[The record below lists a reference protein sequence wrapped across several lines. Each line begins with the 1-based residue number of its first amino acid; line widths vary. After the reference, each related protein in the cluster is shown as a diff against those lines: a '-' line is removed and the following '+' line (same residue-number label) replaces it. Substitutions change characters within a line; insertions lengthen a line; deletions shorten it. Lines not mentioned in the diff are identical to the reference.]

1 MYIKCPPTNPK
12 FAFVL
17 FYMIDFIFK
26 HVDVCLCRCVPV
38 MSDAPEERLT
48 VLVGYPVWML
58 ETESR
63 SFARTVP

>member
-1 MYIKCPPTNPK
+1 
-12 FAFVL
+12 
-17 FYMIDFIFK
+17 
-26 HVDVCLCRCVPV
+26 